1 MKLFEASEELDRRS
15 YIAAGSQCYIL
26 TRRDGLDDL
35 SQHSG
40 RGGIIRPT
48 TSSSY
53 GFASDR
59 I

>member
-1 MKLFEASEELDRRS
+1 MKLLERRL

-26 TRRDGLDDL
+26 IQRDELDDL
-35 SQHSG
+35 SQHL
-40 RGGIIRPT
+40 GGIIRPT